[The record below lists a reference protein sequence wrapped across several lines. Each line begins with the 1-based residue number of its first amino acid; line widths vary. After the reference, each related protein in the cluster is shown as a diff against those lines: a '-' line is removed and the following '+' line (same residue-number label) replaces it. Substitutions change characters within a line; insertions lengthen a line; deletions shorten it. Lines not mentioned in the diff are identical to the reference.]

1 MSNLEAPKKS
11 GKRLPEKRF
20 QLKEQAIVEW
30 FAVLE
35 NGSDYKEVFD
45 SAFWAHVAG
54 TKLRPNDEITVT
66 NDEMSF
72 NAVLKVVA
80 CGPNWAK
87 VEELYKKDYTKF
99 ESLSETVGY
108 EAMWKGPALKHCVVR
123 LSDKKIMQEGFISK
137 SDAQRAAIDF
147 AGRVAA

>member
-1 MSNLEAPKKS
+1 MSNQEAPKKF

-35 NGSDYKEVFD
+35 AGTDYNEVFD

-54 TKLRPNDEITVT
+54 PKIRLNDEITVT

-87 VEELYKKDYTKF
+87 VEELYKTEYAKF
-99 ESLSETVGY
+99 EAPIETAGY
-108 EAMWKGPALKHCVVR
+108 EAQWKGPALKWCVIR
-123 LSDKKIMQEGFISK
+123 LSDKKIVQQELGSK
-137 SDAQRAAIDF
+137 SDAQQAALDF
-147 AGRVAA
+147 HKRVAA